1 MQYVYLAIAIVA
13 EVLGTSALKASNG
26 FTVWQP
32 SLLVVPGYSV
42 SFYCLALALR
52 TIPVGIAYA
61 IWSGVGVVLISGVGW
76 IVYRQRLDAAAIV
89 GIGLIIAGVAVIQ
102 LLSSTVRYQ

>member
-1 MQYVYLAIAIVA
+1 MQYVFLAVAIIA
-13 EVLGTSALKASNG
+13 EVIGTSALKASNG

-32 SLLVVPGYSV
+32 SLVVVLAYGI

-61 IWSGVGVVLISGVGW
+61 IWSGVGVVLISAVGW

>member
-1 MQYVYLAIAIVA
+1 MQYVYLAVAIVA
-13 EVLGTSALKASNG
+13 EVIGTSALKASDG

-32 SLLVVPGYSV
+32 SLLVVLGYSV

-52 TIPVGIAYA
+52 TIPVGVAYA
-61 IWSGVGVVLISGVGW
+61 IWSGVGVVLISAVGW
-76 IVYRQRLDAAAIV
+76 IVFRQRLDAAAIV
-89 GIGLIIAGVAVIQ
+89 GIGLIISGVAVIQ

>member
-1 MQYVYLAIAIVA
+1 MQYVYLAVAIVA
-13 EVLGTSALKASNG
+13 EVVGTSALKASNG

-32 SLLVVPGYSV
+32 SLLVVLAYSI

-61 IWSGVGVVLISGVGW
+61 IWSGVGVVLISAVGW

-89 GIGLIIAGVAVIQ
+89 GVGLIIAGVAVIQ